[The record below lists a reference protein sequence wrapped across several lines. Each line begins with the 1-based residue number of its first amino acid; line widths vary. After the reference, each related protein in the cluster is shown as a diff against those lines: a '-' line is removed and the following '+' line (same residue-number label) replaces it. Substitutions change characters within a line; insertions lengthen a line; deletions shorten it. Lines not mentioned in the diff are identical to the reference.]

1 MVNILYSLSDKR
13 TGISKKIRNTVER
26 ERLETLLKKY
36 TREEYGIIVRTNA
49 AGVSEETLTKE
60 LELLQLR
67 YEELMRKAMDSD
79 TSVIRN
85 VFSR

>member
-1 MVNILYSLSDKR
+1 MRISLKTKLPVGTGNISLDGKYFVFTLTDKR

-49 AGVSEETLTKE
+49 AGVSEPDGGCFG
-60 LELLQLR
+60 Q
-67 YEELMRKAMDSD
+67 
-79 TSVIRN
+79 
-85 VFSR
+85 